1 MGVLGPLVPCLLEDA
16 KWVCIGPSQTCLMCF
31 DRSRESFTE
40 SDGSDDG
47 LLAAVGERV
56 SVNFELAVLASA
68 DVTSGPTFDAP
79 DAAAGKIGFG
89 LLV

>member
-1 MGVLGPLVPCLLEDA
+1 
-16 KWVCIGPSQTCLMCF
+16 MCF

-47 LLAAVGERV
+47 LLVGERV
-56 SVNFELAVLASA
+56 SVNFELAVSASA